1 MSYIMQDFLQVRV
14 NDVVRGRAGIAN
26 KTKDSVK

>member
-14 NDVVRGRAGIAN
+14 NDVVRGRAGTAH
-26 KTKDSVK
+26 KTKSAIV